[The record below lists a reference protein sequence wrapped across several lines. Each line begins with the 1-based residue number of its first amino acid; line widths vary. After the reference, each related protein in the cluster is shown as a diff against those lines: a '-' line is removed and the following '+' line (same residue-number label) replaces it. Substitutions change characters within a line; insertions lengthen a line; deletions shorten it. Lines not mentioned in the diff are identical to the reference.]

1 MLAVLR
7 VPGSAR
13 VFAASMLARIP
24 VTALGLVFVLRTKE
38 LTGSFAAA
46 GVAAGLYAL
55 ASAACGPALGRM
67 ADRRGQPAVL
77 VPGALLAA
85 AALAVFGALPAGVP
99 FAAIVACAV
108 VAGAATPPI
117 GPCLRAMWPGMLG
130 DRSLAHAAFALE
142 SAGLEITYIAGP
154 VVIAGAIGSQS
165 TAAAALTSAV
175 LLLAGTLVFAAAE
188 PVRAFRPPPRPAGR
202 GGPLRSSG
210 VRTLAVV
217 YVLVG
222 IAFGAVEVGVP
233 ATADAA
239 GHAHSAGLLLGVWGV
254 GSLLGGLAAA
264 HASPPADRVRRLCL
278 FLALLA
284 AGHALLAVPAGL
296 LGLAALLFGAG
307 AAIAPAF
314 GTANGLVE
322 GVAPA
327 GALTE
332 AFTWLSTGI
341 TGGLALGS
349 AVGGALA
356 DGAPGGAF
364 ALAGFACL
372 GAAVYAN
379 ARRGALRT
387 STAAGEGSAESD
399 RAGGTRGVVPET

>member
-1 MLAVLR
+1 MLAVLGA
-7 VPGSAR
+7 PGSAR
-13 VFAASMLARIP
+13 VFVASIVARVP
-24 VTALGLVFVLRTKE
+24 LTALGLVFVLRAKE

-55 ASAACGPALGRM
+55 ASAACAPALGRV

-77 VPGALLAA
+77 VPAAFFAAVALTAFA
-85 AALAVFGALPAGVP
+85 ALPAGAP

-108 VAGAATPPI
+108 VAGAATPPV
-117 GPCLRAMWPGMLG
+117 GACLRAMWPDMLG
-130 DRSLAHAAFALE
+130 DRSLAHKAFALE

-154 VVIAGAIGSQS
+154 VLIAGAIGSQS
-165 TAAAALTSAV
+165 TAAAALTSGL
-175 LLLAGTLVFAAAE
+175 LLLAGTLVFAAAG
-188 PVRAFRPPPRPAGR
+188 PVRAFRPAPRAAGG

-222 IAFGAVEVGVP
+222 LAFGAVEVGVP
-233 ATADAA
+233 ASADAA
-239 GHAHSAGLLLGVWGV
+239 GHPHASGLLLGVWGL
-254 GSLLGGLAAA
+254 GSLLGGIAAA
-264 HASPPADRVRRLCL
+264 QARPPADRVRRLCL
-278 FLALLA
+278 LLALLA

-296 LGLAALLFGAG
+296 LGLAALLLLAG

-314 GTANGLVE
+314 GIANGLVD

-327 GALTE
+327 GAVTE

-341 TGGLALGS
+341 ALGLALGS
-349 AVGGALA
+349 AIGGALA

-364 ALAGFACL
+364 ALAGVACL
-372 GAAVYAN
+372 SAALYASS
-379 ARRGALRT
+379 RRDALRT
-387 STAAGEGSAESD
+387 STAAGKGSEEPEGV
-399 RAGGTRGVVPET
+399 AGIRGVVPET